1 MDAGREIAADIGHI
15 AEAEGRSAS
24 ELAREAVSLYLHL
37 PEAARRSLRAMI
49 ASGTPDDHAAIG
61 RAAGHA
67 IVRLGLD
74 HARLQA
80 SQAARHVYPNKAR
93 ASEDEVVEEA
103 VRLTREARAA
113 AG

>member
-1 MDAGREIAADIGHI
+1 MDDGREIAADIEQI
-15 AEAEGRSAS
+15 AEAEGRSAP
-24 ELAREAVSLYLHL
+24 ELVREAVSLYLQL
-37 PEAARRSLRAMI
+37 PEAARRSLRGLI
-49 ASGTPDDHAAIG
+49 ASGTPDDHAAVG

-74 HARLQA
+74 RARVQA
-80 SQAARHVYPNKAR
+80 TNAARHVYQDKALP
-93 ASEDEVVEEA
+93 SEDEVVDEA